1 MPPDWEFALKK
12 VNWFRR
18 LLKSLLKNR
27 FVLSAQKNRLKFQA
41 VLNSITLRN
50 QEAKVFLICRES
62 RDLVR
67 AAAFL

>member
-18 LLKSLLKNR
+18 LLKSLLKTGS
-27 FVLSAQKNRLKFQA
+27 FSLHKNRLKFQA